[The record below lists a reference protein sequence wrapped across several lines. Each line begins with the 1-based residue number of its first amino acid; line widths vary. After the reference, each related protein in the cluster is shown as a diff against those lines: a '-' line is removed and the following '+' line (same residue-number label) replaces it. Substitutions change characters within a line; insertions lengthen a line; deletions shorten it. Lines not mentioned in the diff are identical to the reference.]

1 MGFLD
6 FLIDKFAANEIQI
19 TLNNDVVTFRSGDAS
34 LRLEPVVYL
43 AADSRNPRVLSIGNS
58 TNPTEPFERI
68 DLFDGKRILVKGLD
82 KTNALEMFLHFGFTQ
97 LAGRLALVRP
107 RVAFGLGNPVS
118 EIFGGYERVVLMQ
131 TAAKA
136 GAREVVF
143 E

>member
-6 FLIDKFAANEIQI
+6 FLINKFAGNEIQI
-19 TLNNDVVTFRSGDAS
+19 TLNKDVVTFRSGDAS

-43 AADSRNPRVLSIGNS
+43 AADSRNPRVLSIGDS
-58 TNPTEPFERI
+58 TDLTEPFERI
-68 DLFDGKRILVKGLD
+68 DLFGRKRILVKGLD

-107 RVAFGLGNPVS
+107 RVKIFLGFPLS
-118 EIFGGYERVVLMQ
+118 EIFGGYERVVFMQ

-143 E
+143 C

>member
-6 FLIDKFAANEIQI
+6 FLINKFTANEIQI
-19 TLNNDVVTFRSGDAS
+19 TLNKDVVTFRSGDAS

-58 TNPTEPFERI
+58 TDLTEPFERI
-68 DLFDGKRILVKGLD
+68 DLFDGKRIVIKGLD

-107 RVAFGLGNPVS
+107 RVIFVLGNPLS

-131 TAAKA
+131 TAANA

>member
-6 FLIDKFAANEIQI
+6 FLIIKFAGNEIQI
-19 TLNNDVVTFRSGDAS
+19 TLNKDVVTFRSGDAS

-43 AADSRNPRVLSIGNS
+43 AADSRNPRVLSIGDS
-58 TNPTEPFERI
+58 TDLTEPFERI

-107 RVAFGLGNPVS
+107 RVKFILGNQFS

-131 TAAKA
+131 AAANA

-143 E
+143 G